1 MRKRIEKSLTSTVNF
16 LYKTICHSNV
26 IIRPYIPLSFA
37 GRALEDLRASLFNQF
52 NFSDGSKRQ
61 QRRICGPATALTF
74 NFLVAVGI
82 IFVNKMV
89 RFLSFLPSF

>member
-1 MRKRIEKSLTSTVNF
+1 MRKFFEKSYSFTVNI
-16 LYKTICHSNV
+16 LYKTICRSNITV
-26 IIRPYIPLSFA
+26 PHYLPLSFA

-52 NFSDGSKRQ
+52 NFSDSSKRQ

-89 RFLSFLPSF
+89 RFLSFLLSF